1 MKHLITLTCLFF
13 AFSLNAQKITK
24 TELIGTEWFVDN
36 SDTLFDMYSINLK
49 PGDTVRFIQR
59 IHTDLMES
67 SPEFR
72 QQEFALLQHYDYANF
87 EFEKKQLSYY
97 VSDKDLAFHTIVGK
111 MPAWTWKLKHKNE
124 IYLYQ
129 SGKFELSLILVE
141 TGTTTYTLDG
151 IETSA
156 RVLTFVKSNN

>member
-1 MKHLITLTCLFF
+1 MKHLIALTSLLF
-13 AFSLNAQKITK
+13 AVSLNAQTITK
-24 TELIGTEWFVDN
+24 SDLIDTEWFVNN
-36 SDTLFDMYSINLK
+36 SDTIFDMYSINLK

-72 QQEFALLQHYDYANF
+72 RQEFALFQHYDYANF

-97 VSDKDLAFHTIVGK
+97 VSSKDLAFHTIVGQ
-111 MPAWTWKLKHKNE
+111 MPTWTWKLKHKNE

-129 SGKFELSLILVE
+129 SGKFELSLLLVE
-141 TGTTTYTLDG
+141 TATTTFTLDG
-151 IETSA
+151 METTA
-156 RVLTFVKSNN
+156 RVLTFVKKK